1 MDNSVV
7 NFIIFLI
14 FTGIYFSK
22 IRGKATLQD
31 YSSDAG
37 IESYYNSVNMS
48 LLLYFGITLLSQLV
62 TNVIVVMNMCGG
74 SFKQNLSYTALI
86 TFIPWILIFGIVIIL
101 LISFPNFKN
110 AFSDVVG
117 YYSVSTKANIIL
129 LELLNHSNKIQG
141 ETETIVNENMDG
153 PSTIPSTDTNVEKLN
168 KLENEIQKESTDLI
182 AEIFSNLSL
191 LINKITPVNFNEY
204 WDTLRPLMKPQYASL
219 NDEQDKY
226 CYQLADISN
235 FADYLNQSSGSTTG
249 SNINVEEPSAPP
261 SAPPDYL
268 APTIPSKNSPTPAEV
283 LSPVTMIGGTKKYL
297 KACMQKMMGGGDNDS
312 QPNLKID
319 GEAQFQVLQK
329 YSNLKQQMLNLV
341 IYRDSIGEAMW
352 YIYTGLLLST
362 ILKYNINNRG
372 CVKSVT
378 QIQSNLN
385 NALTTQQQDQALAL
399 AQQRVQTVS

>member
-14 FTGIYFSK
+14 FTGIYFTK

-48 LLLYFGITLLSQLV
+48 LLLYFGITLLSQLI
-62 TNVIVVMNMCGG
+62 TNVIVIMNMCGG
-74 SFKQNLSYTALI
+74 SIKQNLGYTALI
-86 TFIPWILIFGIVIIL
+86 TFIPWILIFGVIIIL

-117 YYSVSTKANIIL
+117 YYSISTRANEIL
-129 LELLNHSNKIQG
+129 LELLNHSNSMKG
-141 ETETIVNENMDG
+141 ETESIVNENMDG
-153 PSTIPSTDTNVEKLN
+153 PPSIPSTDTNVEKLN
-168 KLENEIQKESTDLI
+168 KLENEIQRESTNLI

-219 NDEQDKY
+219 NNEQDKY
-226 CYQLADISN
+226 CYLLADTSS
-235 FADYLNQSSGSTTG
+235 FSDYLKKSSDSTTDN
-249 SNINVEEPSAPP
+249 NINAGESA
-261 SAPPDYL
+261 
-268 APTIPSKNSPTPAEV
+268 TPAIVET
-283 LSPVTMIGGTKKYL
+283 PVTMVGGTKRYV
-297 KACMQKMMGGGDNDS
+297 KACMQKMMVGGDPTLNIDND
-312 QPNLKID
+312 
-319 GEAQFQVLQK
+319 AQFQVLQK
-329 YSNLKQQMLNLV
+329 YGDLKQQMLNLV
-341 IYRDSIGEAMW
+341 IYRDNIGEAMW

-385 NALTTQQQDQALAL
+385 TALTTQQQDQALAQ
-399 AQQRVQTVS
+399 AQQRVQTIS

>member
-14 FTGIYFSK
+14 FTGIYFTK

-48 LLLYFGITLLSQLV
+48 LLLYFGITLLSQLI
-62 TNVIVVMNMCGG
+62 TNVIVIMNMCGG
-74 SFKQNLSYTALI
+74 SIKQNLGYTALI
-86 TFIPWILIFGIVIIL
+86 TFIPWILIFGVIIIL

-117 YYSVSTKANIIL
+117 YYSISTRANEIL
-129 LELLNHSNKIQG
+129 LELLNHSNSMKG
-141 ETETIVNENMDG
+141 ETETIVNENMDEP
-153 PSTIPSTDTNVEKLN
+153 PSIPSTDTNVEKLN
-168 KLENEIQKESTDLI
+168 KLENEIQRESTNLI

-219 NDEQDKY
+219 NNEQDKY
-226 CYQLADISN
+226 CYLLSDISS
-235 FADYLNQSSGSTTG
+235 FSDYLKKSRDSTTG
-249 SNINVEEPSAPP
+249 NNTNAGESA
-261 SAPPDYL
+261 
-268 APTIPSKNSPTPAEV
+268 TPAIVET
-283 LSPVTMIGGTKKYL
+283 PVTMVGGTKRYV
-297 KACMQKMMGGGDNDS
+297 KACMQKMMVGGD
-312 QPNLKID
+312 PNLNID
-319 GEAQFQVLQK
+319 NDAQFQVLQK
-329 YSNLKQQMLNLV
+329 YSDLKQQMLNLV
-341 IYRDSIGEAMW
+341 IYRDNIGEAMW

-385 NALTTQQQDQALAL
+385 TALTTQQQDQALAQ
-399 AQQRVQTVS
+399 AQQRVQTIS

>member
-14 FTGIYFSK
+14 FTGIYFTK

-37 IESYYNSVNMS
+37 VESYYNSVNMS

-62 TNVIVVMNMCGG
+62 TNVIVIMNMCGG
-74 SFKQNLSYTALI
+74 SFKKNLGYTALI

-117 YYSVSTKANIIL
+117 YYSVSTRANIIL
-129 LELLNHSNKIQG
+129 LELLKHSNNMKG
-141 ETETIVNENMDG
+141 ETETIVNENMDSV
-153 PSTIPSTDTNVEKLN
+153 PSIPSTDTNVEKLN
-168 KLENEIQKESTDLI
+168 KLENEIQRESTDLI

-191 LINKITPVNFNEY
+191 LINKITPINFNEY
-204 WDTLRPLMKPQYASL
+204 WDTLRPLMKSQYASL

-235 FADYLNQSSGSTTG
+235 FADYLKKSRESTT
-249 SNINVEEPSAPP
+249 SEPSSTPV
-261 SAPPDYL
+261 
-268 APTIPSKNSPTPAEV
+268 TIGNRIVEGTPTPAIV
-283 LSPVTMIGGTKKYL
+283 QSPVTMIGGTKKYL
-297 KACMQKMMGGGDNDS
+297 KACMKKMMIGGDDS
-312 QPNLKID
+312 QPTLKID
-319 GEAQFQVLQK
+319 SEAQFQVLQK

-341 IYRDSIGEAMW
+341 IYRDNIGEAMW

>member
-37 IESYYNSVNMS
+37 VESYYNSVNMS

-74 SFKQNLSYTALI
+74 SFKQNLGYTALI

-117 YYSVSTKANIIL
+117 YYSVSGQANAIL
-129 LELLNHSNKIQG
+129 LELLNHTNSVKG
-141 ETETIVNENMDG
+141 ESQSILDQNMDNA
-153 PSTIPSTDTNVEKLN
+153 PTIPSTDTNVEKLN
-168 KLENEIQKESTDLI
+168 KLEKEIQSESSNLI
-182 AEIFSNLSL
+182 SEIFSNLSL

-204 WDTLRPLMKPQYASL
+204 WDTLRPLMKSQYASL

-235 FADYLNQSSGSTTG
+235 FADYLKQS
-249 SNINVEEPSAPP
+249 
-261 SAPPDYL
+261 
-268 APTIPSKNSPTPAEV
+268 NSPAMSQSDNNRIVEGTPAIV
-283 LSPVTMIGGTKKYL
+283 QTPVTMIGGTKKYV
-297 KACMQKMMGGGDNDS
+297 KACMQKMMGGGDDDS
-312 QPNLKID
+312 QPTLKID
-319 GEAQFQVLQK
+319 SESQFQVLQK

-341 IYRDSIGEAMW
+341 IYRDNVGEAMW

-385 NALTTQQQDQALAL
+385 NALTTQQQDQALAQ

>member
-14 FTGIYFSK
+14 FTGIYFTK

-48 LLLYFGITLLSQLV
+48 LLLYFGITLLSQLI
-62 TNVIVVMNMCGG
+62 TNVIVIMNICGG
-74 SFKQNLSYTALI
+74 SIKQNLGYTALI
-86 TFIPWILIFGIVIIL
+86 TFIPWILIFGVIIIL

-117 YYSVSTKANIIL
+117 YYSISTRANEIL
-129 LELLNHSNKIQG
+129 LELLNHSNSMKG
-141 ETETIVNENMDG
+141 ETETIVNENMDEP
-153 PSTIPSTDTNVEKLN
+153 PSIPSTDTNVEKLN
-168 KLENEIQKESTDLI
+168 KLENEIQRESTNLI

-219 NDEQDKY
+219 NNEQDKY
-226 CYQLADISN
+226 CYLLADISS
-235 FADYLNQSSGSTTG
+235 FSDYLKKSRDSTTG
-249 SNINVEEPSAPP
+249 NNIIAEESYTPLVPSQ
-261 SAPPDYL
+261 S
-268 APTIPSKNSPTPAEV
+268 TPAIVET
-283 LSPVTMIGGTKKYL
+283 PVTMVGGTKRYV
-297 KACMQKMMGGGDNDS
+297 KACMQKMMVGGDPTLN
-312 QPNLKID
+312 ID
-319 GEAQFQVLQK
+319 NGAQFQVLQK
-329 YSNLKQQMLNLV
+329 YGDLKQQMLNLV
-341 IYRDSIGEAMW
+341 IYRDNIGEAMW

-385 NALTTQQQDQALAL
+385 TALTTQQQDQALAQ
-399 AQQRVQTVS
+399 AQQRVQTIS

>member
-14 FTGIYFSK
+14 FTGIYFTK

-48 LLLYFGITLLSQLV
+48 LLLYFGITLLSQLI
-62 TNVIVVMNMCGG
+62 TNVIVIMNMCGG
-74 SFKQNLSYTALI
+74 SIKQNLGYTALI
-86 TFIPWILIFGIVIIL
+86 TFIPWILIFGVIIIL

-117 YYSVSTKANIIL
+117 YYSISTRANEIL
-129 LELLNHSNKIQG
+129 LELLNHSNSMKG
-141 ETETIVNENMDG
+141 ETETIVNENMDEP
-153 PSTIPSTDTNVEKLN
+153 PSIPSTDTNVEKLN
-168 KLENEIQKESTDLI
+168 KLENEIQRESTNLI

-219 NDEQDKY
+219 NNEQDKY
-226 CYQLADISN
+226 CYLLADISS
-235 FADYLNQSSGSTTG
+235 FSDYLKKSRDSTTG
-249 SNINVEEPSAPP
+249 NNIIAEESYTPLVPSQ
-261 SAPPDYL
+261 S
-268 APTIPSKNSPTPAEV
+268 TPAIVET
-283 LSPVTMIGGTKKYL
+283 PVTMVGGTKRYV
-297 KACMQKMMGGGDNDS
+297 KACMQKMMVGGDPTLN
-312 QPNLKID
+312 ID
-319 GEAQFQVLQK
+319 NGAQFQVLQK
-329 YSNLKQQMLNLV
+329 YGDLKQQMLNLV
-341 IYRDSIGEAMW
+341 IYRDNIGEAMW

-385 NALTTQQQDQALAL
+385 TALTTQQQDQALAQ
-399 AQQRVQTVS
+399 AQQRVQTIS

>member
-37 IESYYNSVNMS
+37 VESYYNSVNMS

-74 SFKQNLSYTALI
+74 SFKQNLGYTALI

-117 YYSVSTKANIIL
+117 YYSVSGQANAIL
-129 LELLNHSNKIQG
+129 LELLNHTNSVKG
-141 ETETIVNENMDG
+141 ESQSILDQNMDNA
-153 PSTIPSTDTNVEKLN
+153 PTIPSTDTNVEKLN
-168 KLENEIQKESTDLI
+168 KLEKEIQSESSNLI
-182 AEIFSNLSL
+182 SEIFSNLSL

-204 WDTLRPLMKPQYASL
+204 WDTLRPLMKSQYASL

-235 FADYLNQSSGSTTG
+235 FADYLNQS
-249 SNINVEEPSAPP
+249 
-261 SAPPDYL
+261 
-268 APTIPSKNSPTPAEV
+268 NSPAMSQSDNNRIVEGTPAIV
-283 LSPVTMIGGTKKYL
+283 QTPVTMIGGTKKYV
-297 KACMQKMMGGGDNDS
+297 KACMQKMMGGGDDDS
-312 QPNLKID
+312 QPTLKID
-319 GEAQFQVLQK
+319 SESQFQVLQK

-341 IYRDSIGEAMW
+341 IYRDNVGEAMW

-385 NALTTQQQDQALAL
+385 NALTTQQQDQALAQS
-399 AQQRVQTVS
+399 QQIVQTLS

>member
-14 FTGIYFSK
+14 FTSIYFTK

-48 LLLYFGITLLSQLV
+48 LLLYFGITLLSQLI
-62 TNVIVVMNMCGG
+62 TNVIVIMNMCGG
-74 SFKQNLSYTALI
+74 SIKQNLGYTALI
-86 TFIPWILIFGIVIIL
+86 TFIPWILIFGVIIIL

-117 YYSVSTKANIIL
+117 YYSISTRANEIL
-129 LELLNHSNKIQG
+129 LELLNHSNSMKG
-141 ETETIVNENMDG
+141 ETETIVNENMDEP
-153 PSTIPSTDTNVEKLN
+153 PSIPSTDTNVEKLN
-168 KLENEIQKESTDLI
+168 KLENEIQRESTNLI

-219 NDEQDKY
+219 NNEQDKY
-226 CYQLADISN
+226 CYLLADISS
-235 FADYLNQSSGSTTG
+235 FSDYLNKSRDSTTG
-249 SNINVEEPSAPP
+249 NNIIAEESYTPLVPSQ
-261 SAPPDYL
+261 S
-268 APTIPSKNSPTPAEV
+268 TPAIVET
-283 LSPVTMIGGTKKYL
+283 PVTMVGGTKRYV
-297 KACMQKMMGGGDNDS
+297 KACMQKMMVGGDPTLN
-312 QPNLKID
+312 ID
-319 GEAQFQVLQK
+319 NGAQFQVLQK
-329 YSNLKQQMLNLV
+329 YGDLKQQMLNLV
-341 IYRDSIGEAMW
+341 IYRDNIGEAMW

-385 NALTTQQQDQALAL
+385 TALTTQQQDQALAQ
-399 AQQRVQTVS
+399 AQQRVQTIS

>member
-14 FTGIYFSK
+14 FTGIYFTK

-48 LLLYFGITLLSQLV
+48 LLLYFGITLLSQLI
-62 TNVIVVMNMCGG
+62 TNVIVIINMCGG
-74 SFKQNLSYTALI
+74 SIKQNLGYTALI
-86 TFIPWILIFGIVIIL
+86 TFIPWILIFGVIIIL

-117 YYSVSTKANIIL
+117 YYSISTRANEIL
-129 LELLNHSNKIQG
+129 LELLNHSNIMKG
-141 ETETIVNENMDG
+141 ETETIVNENMDE
-153 PSTIPSTDTNVEKLN
+153 PPTIPLTDTNVEKLN
-168 KLENEIQKESTDLI
+168 KLENEIQRESTNLI

-191 LINKITPVNFNEY
+191 LINKITPINFNEY

-219 NDEQDKY
+219 NNEQDKY
-226 CYQLADISN
+226 CYLLADISS
-235 FADYLNQSSGSTTG
+235 FSDYLKKSQS
-249 SNINVEEPSAPP
+249 
-261 SAPPDYL
+261 
-268 APTIPSKNSPTPAEV
+268 TPAIVET
-283 LSPVTMIGGTKKYL
+283 PVTMVGGTKRYV
-297 KACMQKMMGGGDNDS
+297 KACMQKMMVGGDPTLNIDS
-312 QPNLKID
+312 D
-319 GEAQFQVLQK
+319 AQFQVLQK
-329 YSNLKQQMLNLV
+329 YGDLKQQMLNLV
-341 IYRDSIGEAMW
+341 IYRDNIGEAMW

-385 NALTTQQQDQALAL
+385 TALTQQQQDQALAQ
-399 AQQRVQTVS
+399 AQQRVQTIS

>member
-14 FTGIYFSK
+14 FTGIYFTK

-48 LLLYFGITLLSQLV
+48 LLLYFGITLLSQLI
-62 TNVIVVMNMCGG
+62 TNVIVIMNMCGG
-74 SFKQNLSYTALI
+74 SIKQNLGYTALI
-86 TFIPWILIFGIVIIL
+86 TFIPWILIFGVIIIL

-117 YYSVSTKANIIL
+117 YYSISTRANEIL
-129 LELLNHSNKIQG
+129 LELLNHSNSMKG

-153 PSTIPSTDTNVEKLN
+153 PPSIPSTDTNVEKLN
-168 KLENEIQKESTDLI
+168 KLENEIQRESTNLI

-219 NDEQDKY
+219 NNEQDKY
-226 CYQLADISN
+226 CYLLSDISS
-235 FADYLNQSSGSTTG
+235 FSDYLKKSRDSTTG
-249 SNINVEEPSAPP
+249 NNTNAGESA
-261 SAPPDYL
+261 
-268 APTIPSKNSPTPAEV
+268 TPAIV
-283 LSPVTMIGGTKKYL
+283 QTPVTMVGGTKRYV
-297 KACMQKMMGGGDNDS
+297 KACMQKMMVGGDPTLN
-312 QPNLKID
+312 ID
-319 GEAQFQVLQK
+319 NGAQFQVLQK
-329 YSNLKQQMLNLV
+329 YGDLKQQMLNLV
-341 IYRDSIGEAMW
+341 IYRDNIGEAMW

-385 NALTTQQQDQALAL
+385 TALTTQQQDQALAQ
-399 AQQRVQTVS
+399 AQQRVQTIS